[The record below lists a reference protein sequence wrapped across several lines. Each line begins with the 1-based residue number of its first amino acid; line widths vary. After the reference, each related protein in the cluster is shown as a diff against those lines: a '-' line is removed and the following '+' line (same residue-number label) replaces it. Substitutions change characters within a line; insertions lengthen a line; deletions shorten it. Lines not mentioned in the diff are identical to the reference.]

1 MKRFVSIWLP
11 YLITDWFALKKPGI
25 EKNAFVVSA
34 SSHGKMVITAA
45 NMLAESKGICKGMS
59 LADARAIYPSLRHF
73 NDVPGLVE
81 KILQRLAEW
90 CIRFT
95 PVTAVDPFGG
105 VVLDVTGCS
114 HLWGGDKAY
123 LSDIIKR
130 IHAKG
135 FHVKAAMADTIGAA
149 WAVARFRKTSCVI
162 HAGKHVEA
170 LQTLPPES
178 LRFDSETTERLH
190 KLGLHQVRDILGMK
204 GTTLRR
210 RFGNIVIERINQAVG
225 TAQEFITPVI
235 PVEPYLERLPCL
247 EPITTI
253 EGIEIALQQLLE
265 TLCNKLKAEGKG
277 VRELHFVCYRIDS
290 KVLTTSI
297 GTSAAT
303 INVKHLFRLF
313 EDKLS
318 TIEPDLGIELF
329 TLEATKF
336 EDHQSSQEEIW
347 KQGGGLTN
355 NKLSE
360 LVDRLSIRIGTSAI
374 FRYLPDEHYL
384 PERSFKKTISLKDVA
399 ASEWKIERPRPVQL
413 LTSPERIEVTAP
425 VPDYPPLNFRYQGK
439 LHKIIKADGPERIE
453 QEWWISD
460 GQHRDYY
467 AVQDEEGCRYWLFRS
482 GHYDAAKTYEWFL
495 HGIFA

>member
-25 EKNAFVVSA
+25 EKTPFVVSA
-34 SSHGKMVITAA
+34 SSHGKMVIIAA
-45 NMLAESKGICKGMS
+45 NILAESKGILKGMS
-59 LADARAIYPSLRHF
+59 LADARAIYPSLQHF
-73 NDVPGLVE
+73 NDIPGLVE

-95 PVTAVDPFGG
+95 PITAVDPFGG
-105 VVLDVTGCS
+105 VILDVTGCS

-130 IHAKG
+130 IQAKG

-162 HAGKHVEA
+162 HIGKHVEA

-178 LRFDSETTERLH
+178 LRLDRETTERLH
-190 KLGLHQVRDILGMK
+190 KLGLHQVRDILAMK

-247 EPITTI
+247 EPITRI

-297 GTSAAT
+297 DTSAAT

-318 TIEPDLGIELF
+318 SIEPDLGIELF
-329 TLEATKF
+329 ILEAIKF

-347 KQGGGLTN
+347 KQAGGLN
-355 NKLSE
+355 NSKLSE
-360 LVDRLSIRIGTSAI
+360 LVDRLSIRIGTSVI

-413 LTSPERIEVTAP
+413 LPSPERIEVTAP
-425 VPDYPPLNFRYQGK
+425 VPDYPPLNFRYRGK

-453 QEWWISD
+453 QEWWIYD

-482 GHYDAAKTYEWFL
+482 GHYDAAKTYTWFL